1 MQSEVNSHPVILV
14 IGGHDPSGGAGI
26 QADIESLA
34 ANGAHALTLISC
46 LTLQDSCNVRAVH
59 PVEAALLA
67 RQAELLLADSAV
79 AAIKIGLLGSR
90 EIAET
95 VAALLRAHP
104 GIPVVLDPVLAAGG
118 GSDLAG
124 VALLR
129 SLRERLLPYCDLITP
144 NTTEALRLSGLGGDA
159 PAQACAERLLDL
171 GANAVLITGTH
182 ELVEASEI
190 THRLYRPGTPTLSL
204 SSRRLPG
211 EYHGSGCT
219 LAATI
224 TARLAQGE
232 PLEQAVENALDFTWQ
247 TLRHA
252 FHSGRC
258 QATPNR
264 FYHLIGAIQQQ
275 DG

>member
-1 MQSEVNSHPVILV
+1 MQSEVNSHPVVLV

-26 QADIESLA
+26 QADIEALA

-46 LTLQDSCNVRAVH
+46 LTLQDSCNVQAVH
-59 PVEAALLA
+59 PVEPALVA
-67 RQAELLLADSAV
+67 RQAELLLADSPV

-90 EIAET
+90 EMAAR
-95 VAALLRAHP
+95 VADLLQAHP
-104 GIPVVLDPVLAAGG
+104 EIPVVLDPVLAAGG

-124 VALLR
+124 AALLQI
-129 SLRERLLPYCDLITP
+129 LRQRLLPYCDLITP
-144 NTTEALRLSGLGGDA
+144 NTPEALRLSGLEADA
-159 PAQACAERLLDL
+159 RTPACAERLLDL
-171 GANAVLITGTH
+171 GADAVLITGTH
-182 ELVEASEI
+182 EATTAAEI
-190 THRLYRPGTPTLSL
+190 THRLFRPGTPTLSL
-204 SSRRLPG
+204 SSPRLPG

-219 LAATI
+219 LAAAI

-232 PLEQAVENALDFTWQ
+232 SLEQAVANALDFTWQ

-264 FYHLIGAIQQQ
+264 LYRLFSTEQ
-275 DG
+275 DKDG

>member
-1 MQSEVNSHPVILV
+1 MV

-26 QADIESLA
+26 QADIEALA
-34 ANGAHALTLISC
+34 ANGVHALTLISC

-59 PVEAALLA
+59 PVEPALLA

-90 EIAET
+90 EVAET
-95 VAALLRAHP
+95 LADLLLAHP

-124 VALLR
+124 AALLQ
-129 SLRERLLPYCDLITP
+129 SLRERLLPQCDLITP
-144 NTTEALRLSGLGGDA
+144 NTLEALRLCGLGRNA

-171 GANAVLITGTH
+171 GTNAVLITGTH
-182 ELVEASEI
+182 EAVEATEI
-190 THRLYRPGTPTLSL
+190 THRLYRPRIPTLSL

-219 LAATI
+219 LASTI
-224 TARLAQGE
+224 TARLARGE

-264 FYHLIGAIQQQ
+264 LYRLPGRQQ
-275 DG
+275 DKDG

>member
-1 MQSEVNSHPVILV
+1 MQSELNSHPVVLA

-26 QADIESLA
+26 QADIEALA
-34 ANGAHALTLISC
+34 ANGVHTLSLITC
-46 LTLQDSCNVRAVH
+46 LTLQDSCNVQAVQ
-59 PVEAALLA
+59 PVGPALLA

-79 AAIKIGLLGSR
+79 DAIKIGLLGNR
-90 EIAET
+90 EIAT
-95 VAALLRAHP
+95 RVADLLQAHP

-124 VALLR
+124 AALLQ
-129 SLRERLLPYCDLITP
+129 SLRERLLPHCDLITP
-144 NTTEALRLSGLGGDA
+144 NIPEALRLSGLDADA
-159 PAQACAERLLDL
+159 PAPVCAERLLDL

-182 ELVEASEI
+182 EAVPAAEI

-204 SSRRLPG
+204 ASPRLPG

-219 LAATI
+219 LAAAI

-232 PLEQAVENALDFTWQ
+232 SLEQAVEKALDFTWQ

-264 FYHLIGAIQQQ
+264 LYRLFSTEQ
-275 DG
+275 DKDG